1 MQALPTSFRYT
12 HSPTLPKLLWHLG
25 CTLIFSTYQAGKV
38 IFIRATSPDKI
49 EQHALDFPRPMG
61 LAVSDQRIAVATREE
76 VVVFTNTSVEEPPE
90 SHYVDSG
97 AGAVGNSTYQTG
109 NPESHYVDSGA
120 GAVGNSAYQTGGA
133 AEDTYVPEKTY
144 FSGEIDT
151 HDLAWGKDGLW
162 AINTLL
168 SSMSLADN
176 DSSFEAQ
183 WRPPFVS
190 DIAPE
195 DRCHLNSVAMVDG
208 QPEYVTAFGEVDTFE
223 GWRENRISGG
233 IVMDV
238 PTGEI
243 VLEGL
248 PMPHS
253 PRVYDGKL
261 YLLLSGTGELVRAEP
276 ETGGYEVVAQLP
288 GFVRGMARC
297 GDYLFVGLSKLRKSS
312 STFAALPI
320 SEQAVFSGIVA
331 VSLSE
336 GRVVEHLRYETGVEE
351 IYDVQVLPEGTSINY
366 PQPS

>member
-1 MQALPTSFRYT
+1 MQALPTSFRYA
-12 HSPTLPKLLWHLG
+12 HSPTLPKLLWQLG
-25 CTLIFSTYQAGKV
+25 CTLVFSTYQAGKV

-76 VVVFTNTSVEEPPE
+76 VVVLTNTSVAE
-90 SHYVDSG
+90 STESRHVDPG
-97 AGAVGNSTYQTG
+97 ILV
-109 NPESHYVDSGA
+109 
-120 GAVGNSAYQTGGA
+120 GA
-133 AEDTYVPEKTY
+133 AEGTYVPEKTY

-195 DRCHLNSVAMVDG
+195 DRCHLNSVAMVEG

-223 GWRENRISGG
+223 GWRENKVSGG

-238 PTGEI
+238 SSGEI
-243 VLEGL
+243 VLDGL

-297 GDYLFVGLSKLRKSS
+297 GDYLFVGLSKLRTSS
-312 STFAALPI
+312 SPFAALPI
-320 SEQAVFSGIVA
+320 SDQALFSGIVA

-336 GRVVEHLRYETGVEE
+336 GRVVDHLRYETGVEE
-351 IYDVQVLPEGTSINY
+351 IYDVQVLPEGTSINAEH
-366 PQPS
+366 PA

>member
-1 MQALPTSFRYT
+1 MQALPTSFRYA
-12 HSPTLPKLLWHLG
+12 HSPTLPKLLWQLG
-25 CTLIFSTYQAGKV
+25 CTLVFSTYQAGKV
-38 IFIRATSPDKI
+38 IFIRATNPDKI

-76 VVVFTNTSVEEPPE
+76 VVVLTNTSV
-90 SHYVDSG
+90 
-97 AGAVGNSTYQTG
+97 T
-109 NPESHYVDSGA
+109 
-120 GAVGNSAYQTGGA
+120 GAVGNSAYQTGDPESQHVDSGILVGA

-223 GWRENRISGG
+223 GWRENRIAGG

-238 PTGEI
+238 SSGEI

-320 SEQAVFSGIVA
+320 SDQALFSGIVA

-336 GRVVEHLRYETGVEE
+336 GRIVEHLRYETGVEE
-351 IYDVQVLPEGTSINY
+351 IYDVQVLPEGTSINS

>member
-1 MQALPTSFRYT
+1 MQALPTLFRYT
-12 HSPTLPKLLWHLG
+12 HSPTLPKLLWQLG
-25 CTLIFSTYQAGKV
+25 CTLVFSTYQAGKV
-38 IFIRATSPDKI
+38 IFIRATSPENI

-76 VVVFTNTSVEEPPE
+76 VIVLTNTSVEESTE
-90 SHYVDSG
+90 SQHFDSE
-97 AGAVGNSTYQTG
+97 ALIGAVKS
-109 NPESHYVDSGA
+109 
-120 GAVGNSAYQTGGA
+120 
-133 AEDTYVPEKTY
+133 TYVPEKIY
-144 FSGEIDT
+144 FSGEVDT

-168 SSMSLADN
+168 SSIALVDDGSGLE
-176 DSSFEAQ
+176 SK

-195 DRCHLNSVAMVDG
+195 DRCHLNSMAMVDG

-223 GWRENRISGG
+223 GWRENKTSGG
-233 IVMDV
+233 IVMEV
-238 PTGEI
+238 STGEI
-243 VLEGL
+243 VVEGL

-253 PRVYDGKL
+253 PRIYDGKL
-261 YLLLSGTGELVRAEP
+261 YLLLSGTGELVCAEP

-288 GFVRGMARC
+288 GFVRGMTRC

-331 VSLSE
+331 VSLSD
-336 GRVVEHLRYETGVEE
+336 GRIVEHLTYETGVEE
-351 IYDVQVLPEGTSINY
+351 IYDVQVLPEGTSINS

>member
-1 MQALPTSFRYT
+1 MNALLPPFHYT

-25 CTLIFSTYQAGKV
+25 CTLVFSTYQAGKV
-38 IFIRATSPDKI
+38 IFIRATSPEKI

-76 VVVFTNTSVEEPPE
+76 VVVLTHTATQEPTETGQAAPETSIIRTENSYLQE
-90 SHYVDSG
+90 SS
-97 AGAVGNSTYQTG
+97 
-109 NPESHYVDSGA
+109 
-120 GAVGNSAYQTGGA
+120 
-133 AEDTYVPEKTY
+133 Y

-162 AINTLL
+162 AVNTLL
-168 SSMSLADN
+168 SSMALIDEN
-176 DSSFEAQ
+176 TDFESQ

-190 DIAPE
+190 DVVAE

-208 QPEYVTAFGEVDTFE
+208 EPEYATAFGRVDTFE
-223 GWRENRISGG
+223 GWRDNRISGG
-233 IVMDV
+233 ILMDV
-238 PTGEI
+238 SSGEI
-243 VLEGL
+243 VLDGL

-261 YLLLSGTGELVRAEP
+261 YLLLSGTGELVCADP
-276 ETGGYEVVAQLP
+276 ETGRYEVVAQLP

-312 STFAALPI
+312 PTFAALPI
-320 SEQAVFSGIVA
+320 SDQAVFSGIVV

-336 GRVVEHLRYETGVEE
+336 GGIVAHLTYETGIEE
-351 IYDVQVLPEGTSINY
+351 IYDVQVLPQGAAVETA
-366 PQPS
+366 PPS

>member
-1 MQALPTSFRYT
+1 MNAALLPFHYT
-12 HSPTLPKLLWHLG
+12 HSPTLPKLLWELG
-25 CTLIFSTYQAGKV
+25 CTLVFSTYQAGKV
-38 IFIRATSPDKI
+38 IFIRATSPEKI
-49 EQHALDFPRPMG
+49 EQYALDFPRPMG
-61 LAVSDQRIAVATREE
+61 LAVSDERIAIATRDE
-76 VVVFTNTSVEEPPE
+76 VVVLANTSAEGSTE
-90 SHYVDSG
+90 SVI
-97 AGAVGNSTYQTG
+97 
-109 NPESHYVDSGA
+109 
-120 GAVGNSAYQTGGA
+120 GA
-133 AEDTYVPEKTY
+133 AEATYMQEKTY
-144 FSGEIDT
+144 FSGEVDT

-168 SSMSLADN
+168 SSMALTGE
-176 DSSFEAQ
+176 SSDFESQ

-190 DIAPE
+190 DVVPE

-223 GWRENRISGG
+223 GWRENKVSGG

-238 PTGEI
+238 SSGEI
-243 VLEGL
+243 VVEGL

-261 YLLLSGTGELVRAEP
+261 YLLLSGTGELVCAEP

-297 GDYLFVGLSKLRKSS
+297 GDYLFVGLSKLRKTS

-320 SEQAVFSGIVA
+320 SEQAVFSGIVV

-336 GRVVEHLRYETGVEE
+336 GRIVEHLRYETGVEE
-351 IYDVQVLPEGTSINY
+351 IYDVQVLSEGAAINT
-366 PQPS
+366 PQLS

>member
-1 MQALPTSFRYT
+1 MQALPTLFRYT
-12 HSPTLPKLLWHLG
+12 HSPTLPKLLWQLG
-25 CTLIFSTYQAGKV
+25 CTLAFSTYQAGKV
-38 IFIRATSPDKI
+38 IFIRATSPEKI

-76 VVVFTNTSVEEPPE
+76 VVVLTNTSVEESPE
-90 SHYVDSG
+90 SHHVDSG
-97 AGAVGNSTYQTG
+97 AGAVR
-109 NPESHYVDSGA
+109 
-120 GAVGNSAYQTGGA
+120 NSAYQTGDA
-133 AEDTYVPEKTY
+133 AEGAYVQEKTY
-144 FSGEIDT
+144 FSGEVDT

-168 SSMSLADN
+168 SSMALVDD
-176 DSSFEAQ
+176 DSGLESK

-190 DIAPE
+190 DVAPE
-195 DRCHLNSVAMVDG
+195 DRCHLNSMALVDG

-223 GWRENRISGG
+223 GWRENRVSGG
-233 IVMDV
+233 IVMDI
-238 PTGEI
+238 PSGEI

-261 YLLLSGTGELVRAEP
+261 YLLLSGTGELVCAEP
-276 ETGGYEVVAQLP
+276 ETGGYEVVAQMP

-336 GRVVEHLRYETGVEE
+336 GRIVEHLKYETGVEE
-351 IYDVQVLPEGTSINY
+351 IYDVQVLPEGTSINS

>member
-1 MQALPTSFRYT
+1 MQALPTLFRYT
-12 HSPTLPKLLWHLG
+12 HSPTLPKLLWQLG
-25 CTLIFSTYQAGKV
+25 CTLVFSTYQAGKV
-38 IFIRATSPDKI
+38 IFIRATSPENI

-61 LAVSDQRIAVATREE
+61 LAISDQRIAVATREE
-76 VVVFTNTSVEEPPE
+76 VVVLTNTSVEESTE
-90 SHYVDSG
+90 SQHFDL
-97 AGAVGNSTYQTG
+97 
-109 NPESHYVDSGA
+109 GA
-120 GAVGNSAYQTGGA
+120 GAVGNSAYQTGDAIEG
-133 AEDTYVPEKTY
+133 TYAPEKTY
-144 FSGEIDT
+144 FSGEVDT

-168 SSMSLADN
+168 SSMALVDDGSGLE
-176 DSSFEAQ
+176 SK

-195 DRCHLNSVAMVDG
+195 DRCHLNSMAMVDG

-223 GWRENRISGG
+223 GWRENKTSGG

-238 PTGEI
+238 SSGEI

-261 YLLLSGTGELVRAEP
+261 YLLLSGTGELVCAEP

-336 GRVVEHLRYETGVEE
+336 GRIVEHLRYETGVEE
-351 IYDVQVLPEGTSINY
+351 IYDVQVLPEGTSINP

>member
-1 MQALPTSFRYT
+1 MQALPTLFRYT
-12 HSPTLPKLLWHLG
+12 HSPTLPKLLWQLG
-25 CTLIFSTYQAGKV
+25 CTLAFSTYQAGKV

-76 VVVFTNTSVEEPPE
+76 VVVLTNTSVKEFPE

-97 AGAVGNSTYQTG
+97 
-109 NPESHYVDSGA
+109 P
-120 GAVGNSAYQTGGA
+120 GAVGNSAYQTGAPESRHVDPGILVGA

-238 PTGEI
+238 SSGEI

-276 ETGGYEVVAQLP
+276 ETGRYEVVAQLP

-320 SEQAVFSGIVA
+320 SDQALFSGIVA

-336 GRVVEHLRYETGVEE
+336 GRVVEHLRYEIGVEE
-351 IYDVQVLPEGTSINY
+351 IYDVQVLPEETSINS
-366 PQPS
+366 PQPL

>member
-1 MQALPTSFRYT
+1 MKELPIPFHYT
-12 HSPTLPKLLWHLG
+12 HSPTLPKLLWRLG
-25 CTLIFSTYQAGKV
+25 CTLVVSTYQAGKV
-38 IFIRATSPDKI
+38 IFIRATSPETI

-61 LAVSDQRIAVATREE
+61 LAVSDQRIAVATRDE
-76 VVVFTNTSVEEPPE
+76 VVVFTNTSAEESAE
-90 SHYVDSG
+90 SRYLDAGSTIGATEHSYV
-97 AGAVGNSTYQTG
+97 Q
-109 NPESHYVDSGA
+109 
-120 GAVGNSAYQTGGA
+120 
-133 AEDTYVPEKTY
+133 EKTY
-144 FSGEIDT
+144 FSGEVDT

-168 SSMSLADN
+168 SSIALTDENSD
-176 DSSFEAQ
+176 FEAQ

-195 DRCHLNSVAMVDG
+195 DRCHLNSMAMVGG

-223 GWRENRISGG
+223 GWRENKVSGG

-238 PTGEI
+238 PSGEI

-261 YLLLSGTGELVRAEP
+261 YLLLSGTGELVCAEP

-297 GDYLFVGLSKLRKSS
+297 ADYLFVGLSKLRKTS

-320 SEQAVFSGIVA
+320 SDQALFSGIVV

-336 GRVVEHLRYETGVEE
+336 GRIVEHLRYETGVEE
-351 IYDVQVLPEGTSINY
+351 IYDVQVLTEISAIDPA
-366 PQPS
+366 PPS